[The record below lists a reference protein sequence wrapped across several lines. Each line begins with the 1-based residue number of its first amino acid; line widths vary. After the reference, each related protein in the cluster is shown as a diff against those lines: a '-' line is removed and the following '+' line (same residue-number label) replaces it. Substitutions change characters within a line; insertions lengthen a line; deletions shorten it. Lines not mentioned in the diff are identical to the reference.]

1 MFCKIEKLFYGSVSL
16 VREHLRGLRE
26 NRKHKIQLKES
37 CKRRNSRGG
46 RIVGGI
52 KARSGKTFALSF
64 YVYVQND
71 FGHVQIV
78 LDRAANISICPN

>member
-1 MFCKIEKLFYGSVSL
+1 M
-16 VREHLRGLRE
+16 REHLRGLRE

-52 KARSGKTFALSF
+52 KARSGKTNANSLTIMYSIFHFFEKLSK
-64 YVYVQND
+64 
-71 FGHVQIV
+71 
-78 LDRAANISICPN
+78 